1 MMMMIRMMVIKNS
14 IHPMTMIYPMKRICI
29 CVKGGIAVD
38 ANTSM
43 KLNNHPMMNMML
55 VGECESSDSE
65 NKECDTRCNGK
76 SEFSYRNGN
85 VYYLS
90 IADDIYGR

>member
-1 MMMMIRMMVIKNS
+1 
-14 IHPMTMIYPMKRICI
+14 
-29 CVKGGIAVD
+29 
-38 ANTSM
+38 
-43 KLNNHPMMNMML
+43 MMNMML

>member
-1 MMMMIRMMVIKNS
+1 
-14 IHPMTMIYPMKRICI
+14 
-29 CVKGGIAVD
+29 
-38 ANTSM
+38 
-43 KLNNHPMMNMML
+43 MMNMML

-90 IADDIYGR
+90 IADDIYGRQFYHQPEYNIYGQESYDNTNSDADADSDHRLMQVI